1 MGKVNYL
8 PSLFSMTDEQ
18 AMWRV
23 QTQDDHRAFVQLLE
37 RWEEPIGRLCARMTG
52 DLHRGE
58 DLKQE
63 TFARVFEKRK
73 SFQPNARFSTWLWRI
88 ALNLCYD
95 EMRRINRRGESP
107 LDADGNATLARLDE
121 FAAETPTPDAQMA
134 EREEGELVRR
144 ALLQLPEIYR
154 GVLVL
159 RHYEN
164 LKLREIAEILEI
176 PEGTVN
182 SRLAE
187 GLAQLTRIL
196 EPQFDERRGR
206 QNQVRRGQ
214 SVTPKEFHVPQPGGA
229 TVNPPQAP
237 PKKGS
242 QPADALSS
250 VLILGGV
257 RGVLDR
263 QTGNGASAADS
274 SSPSTRRG
282 LQMNTANL

>member
-1 MGKVNYL
+1 MGRVNFL
-8 PSLFSMTDEQ
+8 SSLFSMTDEQ

-52 DLHRGE
+52 DVHRGE

-73 SFQPNARFSTWLWRI
+73 SFQPSARFSTWLWRI

-95 EMRRINRRGESP
+95 ELRRINRRGESP
-107 LDADGNATLARLDE
+107 LDADENATVSELRE
-121 FAAETPTPDAQMA
+121 IAAEMPAPDAQMA
-134 EREEGELVRR
+134 EREEGEMVRR

-164 LKLREIAEILEI
+164 LKLREIADILEI

-206 QNQVRRGQ
+206 PIQIRKGQ
-214 SVTPKEFHVPQPGGA
+214 PATPTEFHAPQSGRA
-229 TVNPPQAP
+229 FVNPPPAP
-237 PKKGS
+237 PKQGS

-250 VLILGGV
+250 VPLLGGV
-257 RGVLDR
+257 RVGFWTAKLEMARPR
-263 QTGNGASAADS
+263 QIFRPPPQGGN
-274 SSPSTRRG
+274 TR
-282 LQMNTANL
+282 

>member
-1 MGKVNYL
+1 MDRANFL

-23 QTQDDHRAFVQLLE
+23 QTQDDHRAFVHLLE

-95 EMRRINRRGESP
+95 ELRRINRRSESP
-107 LDADGNATLARLDE
+107 LATDQNATSADQRE
-121 FAAETPTPDAQMA
+121 FADETPAPDAQMA

-144 ALLQLPEIYR
+144 GVLQLPEIYR

-196 EPQFDERRGR
+196 EPQFDERPRRLSPIQANEPADVRKRSGR
-206 QNQVRRGQ
+206 ARASPNISPLSSRSGLQ
-214 SVTPKEFHVPQPGGA
+214 PK
-229 TVNPPQAP
+229 TVN
-237 PKKGS
+237 
-242 QPADALSS
+242 L
-250 VLILGGV
+250 
-257 RGVLDR
+257 
-263 QTGNGASAADS
+263 
-274 SSPSTRRG
+274 
-282 LQMNTANL
+282 